1 VKQSV
6 GFGAFYLV
14 APCALAIAV
23 MCSLAIIGMAALSA
37 TVAVAPLAGCEIV
50 DALFYGAELLPESI
64 DG

>member
-1 VKQSV
+1 
-6 GFGAFYLV
+6 
-14 APCALAIAV
+14 LAIAV